1 MAKPAAGDEDDVAN
15 MSFEDALEELKQ
27 IVERLE
33 RGEGRLEE
41 AISAY
46 DRGARLKRHCEDKL
60 REAKERIEK
69 ISLGPDGSPRAE
81 PLEEG

>member
-1 MAKPAAGDEDDVAN
+1 MAQAAAGDDDVAK

-33 RGEGRLEE
+33 RGEGKLDE
-41 AISAY
+41 AIDAY

-69 ISLGPDGSPRAE
+69 ISLGPDGKPQTA
-81 PLEEG
+81 PLDES